1 MNNDKIAR
9 ICWNTNGWRKPSGMT
24 GKSKNKDAYEYRYGY
39 GHEEWLLDTTKNYK
53 GYHYAFLQP
62 IGLHREK
69 YRGQTF
75 NISLYSINEETKKR
89 WWLGRIRYVIVL
101 TEQESQAAYLA
112 YKQNGWLSEME
123 KQLRSIGAK
132 VDAFRKTKPEDFF
145 VIRFRP
151 RSLELLDMPLEF
163 SINDPAVKATYYV
176 LLNKKKTPKLLSSKK
191 QFIFSHG
198 YTKKKGTAES
208 SYEAHS
214 SNIDLVQNRMQTRIY
229 QQLVKKYGKDN
240 VGTELDTGYGALIDV
255 VVRESKKH
263 FTFYEIKT
271 SYSVRLCIREA
282 LAQLL
287 EYAYYPNKNNASK
300 IVVVSPHA
308 VTKEAQSYLEH
319 LRHRFGIPVYYQ
331 RYDPELEALEDKI
344 Y

>member
-1 MNNDKIAR
+1 MTEDKIAR
-9 ICWNTNGWRKPSGMT
+9 ICWNTNGWRKPSGMA
-24 GKSKNKDAYEYRYGY
+24 GKSKNKEAYEYRFGY

-89 WWLGRIRYVIVL
+89 WWPGRIRNVTV
-101 TEQESQAAYLA
+101 TTKQESQEAYVA
-112 YKQNGWLSEME
+112 YKKNGWLTEME
-123 KQLRSIGAK
+123 EQLRSVGGK
-132 VDAFRKTKPEDFF
+132 VQAFSKTKPEDFF
-145 VIRFRP
+145 VIRFSP
-151 RSLELLDMPLEF
+151 RSLELLDTPLEF
-163 SINDPAVKATYYV
+163 SQHDPAVKAAYYV
-176 LLNKKKTPKLLSSKK
+176 LLNKEKTPRLISSKK
-191 QFIFSHG
+191 QFIFRQGH
-198 YTKKKGTAES
+198 TQKKGATES

-214 SNIDLVQNRMQTRIY
+214 SNIDLVHNRIQTRIY
-229 QQLVKKYGKDN
+229 QQLAKKFGKDN
-240 VGTELDTGYGALIDV
+240 VGTELDAGYGSLIDV
-255 VVRESKKH
+255 VIKESNGK
-263 FTFYEIKT
+263 FIFYEIKT
-271 SYSVRLCIREA
+271 SYSVRLRIRDA

-287 EYAYYPNKNNASK
+287 EYAYYPNRNNATK
-300 IVVVSPHA
+300 IVVVSPDA

-331 RYDPELEALEDKI
+331 RYDPEQEALEDKI